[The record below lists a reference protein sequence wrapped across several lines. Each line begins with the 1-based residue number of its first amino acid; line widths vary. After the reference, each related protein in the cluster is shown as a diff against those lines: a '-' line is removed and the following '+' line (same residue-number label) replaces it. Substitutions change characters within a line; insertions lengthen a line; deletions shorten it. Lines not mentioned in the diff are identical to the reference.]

1 MLDESSEI
9 IGMDIYT
16 PTGIFV
22 GTVTEIGLD
31 TANLRVDGLIVDRPK
46 PAITEPNM
54 IINIPFSWVSAI
66 GDVILLNRFPERV
79 LRDGTLQGL

>member
-22 GTVTEIGLD
+22 GKVAEIGFD
-31 TANLRVDGLIVDRPK
+31 TGNLRVDGLIVDRPN
-46 PAITEPNM
+46 PAIAEPNM

-66 GDVILLNRFPERV
+66 SDVILLSRFPERI

>member
-22 GTVTEIGLD
+22 GKVTEIGFD
-31 TANLRVDGLIVDRPK
+31 TANLRVDGLIVDR
-46 PAITEPNM
+46 PNM

-66 GDVILLNRFPERV
+66 GDVILLNRFPERI